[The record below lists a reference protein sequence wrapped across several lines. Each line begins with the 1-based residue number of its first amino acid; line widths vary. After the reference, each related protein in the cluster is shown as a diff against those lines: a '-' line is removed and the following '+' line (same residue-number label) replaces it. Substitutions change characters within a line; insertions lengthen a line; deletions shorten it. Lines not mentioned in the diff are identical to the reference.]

1 MHVWHSYQ
9 CGSRH
14 STIGGNRRS
23 AKSGKL
29 CLVCGWHHGT
39 DMGNA
44 PKIYIIGC
52 LQIPSYYTWVANW
65 IAIGNLLYTN
75 DTNDKSCSQFFF
87 NHGRLFHVFL
97 PDDLALW
104 ECMQSFSSGV
114 RYAKSLW
121 IATELCFKIPLGKG
135 AKKKLKKKL
144 TNVSFMYVCVAGNG
158 EMLGFFPFFPPNNSL
173 IDN

>member
-75 DTNDKSCSQFFF
+75 DTNDKSCSQFFLTMVASF
-87 NHGRLFHVFL
+87 TCFSVMTLLSGYACNPSVAVFDM
-97 PDDLALW
+97 PNPYHPHTV
-104 ECMQSFSSGV
+104 QKFFVNINIKNSKFSNW
-114 RYAKSLW
+114 YQY
-121 IATELCFKIPLGKG
+121 FQ
-135 AKKKLKKKL
+135 KLL
-144 TNVSFMYVCVAGNG
+144 YW
-158 EMLGFFPFFPPNNSL
+158 
-173 IDN
+173 